1 MSKIILLIL
10 ISTIF
15 MSLGNVCFK
24 KGVGRV
30 ESPHLRSWSSY
41 LKFLGRVFQMPMI
54 WLGLVTVIIGV
65 VVWLIALAQTELS
78 VAYPIDSLQY
88 IMTLF
93 AANIFLG
100 EKIDRMK
107 IMGTVLVIGGIV
119 LISLS

>member
-24 KGVGRV
+24 KGVGPI
-30 ESPHLRSWSSY
+30 ESPRLRSGSSY
-41 LKFLGRVFQMPMI
+41 LKFLGQVFQMPMI
-54 WLGLVTVIIGV
+54 WLGLVTVIIGI
-65 VVWLIALAQTELS
+65 VVWLIALAQTDLS

-100 EKIDRMK
+100 EKIDKMK
-107 IMGTVLVIGGIV
+107 IMGTALVISGIV

>member
-1 MSKIILLIL
+1 
-10 ISTIF
+10 
-15 MSLGNVCFK
+15 
-24 KGVGRV
+24 
-30 ESPHLRSWSSY
+30 
-41 LKFLGRVFQMPMI
+41 MI

-119 LISLS
+119 LISFS